1 MSDDLGL
8 MLHVRNAD
16 DIAQYVRHC
25 TIRGSAFWGFDFPM
39 DTKALRYPL
48 VIYLYNPWRSGAVGE
63 GVQAYGTVTRVISGA
78 KPTPSPNLDLVPT
91 HLRQE
96 SHTTWL
102 QFDQILNVTPAVS
115 HTEFFSP
122 KRERLA
128 LVPKDAPVTL
138 GPPYPLKRP

>member
-1 MSDDLGL
+1 MTEDFGL

-25 TIRGSAFWGFDFPM
+25 TIRGSAFWGVDFPM
-39 DTKALRYPL
+39 DAKNVRYPL

-63 GVQAYGTVTRVISGA
+63 GVQAYGTVTRVTSGPKA
-78 KPTPSPNLDLVPT
+78 VPAPSLDLVPA

-96 SHTTWL
+96 SHRTWFH
-102 QFDQILNVTPAVS
+102 FDQILNVNPSVS
-115 HTEFFSP
+115 HTEFYTS
-122 KRERLA
+122 KRERVLD
-128 LVPKDAPVTL
+128 VPKDMPVTL